1 MSALVFAAARASD
14 GLVGFAFGF
23 FLLFA
28 LPAVVKLFTFGHGNF
43 AFGDAIPEIDLG
55 WDDGHAFLLGLDQK
69 PINLSTVQQQF
80 AFPQRFVISKAARQV
95 FRDMAI
101 DEPGF
106 AAANL
111 RERLA
116 QSTFS
121 LAERLYFSAD
131 EHDSGFE
138 AVEQL
143 VVVRG
148 RAILRNNLDAGVLIL
163 IGARF
168 GHKTIIAAATDKPQ
182 VSQWERFPVDARKLN
197 QIVIGLLEALLFLC
211 TSNIP
216 LFTFWGIPCRLVE
229 RMLDLFGTRQNLSG
243 GLLLRRLQCVA
254 LLAMVAVALEGCPKG
269 NSEVAEGRKA
279 EAIQDY
285 DTALV
290 HFERA
295 LRADPTNAEYKLR
308 AQQARFDA
316 GQFHVRQGQKA
327 VKAGDLQLGLAEF
340 QKAQLIDPSNVAAD
354 QEVKRTMELIL
365 ANGAANQRSENLAP
379 PDEQVLSGP
388 PELKPLSRDPIN
400 LKMTNDARVVYETIA
415 KLAGLSVI
423 FDPDFTSRRITAEL
437 PNVTLEQAL
446 DAVSLESKAF
456 WKPITPSVI
465 FVAPDQPQ
473 KRKDV
478 EDEEVKT
485 FYLANT
491 LTPQDLT
498 EIVNG
503 LRQLLDLHRVQQV
516 NAQNAIVIRDTPDKL
531 ALASKIIGDIDRAKP
546 EVLIHV
552 QVLTASVNR
561 LRDLGVLP
569 GQSISVAFSPRSAF
583 QPNTTSTTSTTSTTT
598 TTTTTSTTST
608 TSTTANSISLNFLKQ
623 IGWQDFAIT
632 LPGAQA
638 NAILTDDRTRIVQDP
653 ELRVTDGQKAT
664 LKIGQRVPVATGS
677 FQAGV
682 GVGVTGSS
690 GVVNPLVNTQFQYI
704 DVGVNIEVTP
714 RVHPDGEVSMKLT
727 VEVSSIIGNSNIG
740 GIMQPVISQR
750 KIEHDIR
757 LKEGEVSVLGGLIER
772 TDSKNINGIPGIGEV
787 PLMRYFFS
795 DNQTTVAEDETL
807 IVLTPHI
814 LRLPSLTA
822 QNLKPMAA
830 GTDSNVRVYREDAS
844 VDTPATAAP
853 VAAVAP
859 RPNPAAANPLPA
871 ISPTSMPQTAGVA
884 VMPTPADTG
893 STAVQ
898 LHFEPAVTSMKN
910 GDTATLGLAISNVTD
925 LYSIPLMI
933 HYDPA
938 VIRVEEVRNGGFL
951 SGGTQE
957 IAVVQRIDQQK
968 GEVIVSATRQPN
980 TPGVNGTGT
989 VLGFVVHAIGPGTSH
1004 LQILQV
1010 NAHNSQQQQIPIVS
1024 GEATIQVK

>member
-1 MSALVFAAARASD
+1 
-14 GLVGFAFGF
+14 
-23 FLLFA
+23 
-28 LPAVVKLFTFGHGNF
+28 
-43 AFGDAIPEIDLG
+43 
-55 WDDGHAFLLGLDQK
+55 
-69 PINLSTVQQQF
+69 
-80 AFPQRFVISKAARQV
+80 
-95 FRDMAI
+95 
-101 DEPGF
+101 
-106 AAANL
+106 
-111 RERLA
+111 
-116 QSTFS
+116 
-121 LAERLYFSAD
+121 
-131 EHDSGFE
+131 
-138 AVEQL
+138 
-143 VVVRG
+143 
-148 RAILRNNLDAGVLIL
+148 
-163 IGARF
+163 
-168 GHKTIIAAATDKPQ
+168 
-182 VSQWERFPVDARKLN
+182 
-197 QIVIGLLEALLFLC
+197 
-211 TSNIP
+211 
-216 LFTFWGIPCRLVE
+216 
-229 RMLDLFGTRQNLSG
+229 
-243 GLLLRRLQCVA
+243 
-254 LLAMVAVALEGCPKG
+254 
-269 NSEVAEGRKA
+269 
-279 EAIQDY
+279 
-285 DTALV
+285 
-290 HFERA
+290 
-295 LRADPTNAEYKLR
+295 
-308 AQQARFDA
+308 
-316 GQFHVRQGQKA
+316 
-327 VKAGDLQLGLAEF
+327 
-340 QKAQLIDPSNVAAD
+340 
-354 QEVKRTMELIL
+354 
-365 ANGAANQRSENLAP
+365 
-379 PDEQVLSGP
+379 
-388 PELKPLSRDPIN
+388 
-400 LKMTNDARVVYETIA
+400 
-415 KLAGLSVI
+415 
-423 FDPDFTSRRITAEL
+423 
-437 PNVTLEQAL
+437 
-446 DAVSLESKAF
+446 
-456 WKPITPSVI
+456 
-465 FVAPDQPQ
+465 
-473 KRKDV
+473 
-478 EDEEVKT
+478 
-485 FYLANT
+485 
-491 LTPQDLT
+491 
-498 EIVNG
+498 
-503 LRQLLDLHRVQQV
+503 
-516 NAQNAIVIRDTPDKL
+516 
-531 ALASKIIGDIDRAKP
+531 
-546 EVLIHV
+546 
-552 QVLTASVNR
+552 

-598 TTTTTSTTST
+598 TTTTTSTTSS
-608 TSTTANSISLNFLKQ
+608 TSNSISLNFLKK

-795 DNQTTVAEDETL
+795 DNSTSVMEDETL

-844 VDTPATAAP
+844 VDTPAAQPA
-853 VAAVAP
+853 AAVAP
-859 RPNPAAANPLPA
+859 RSNPAMANPLPA
-871 ISPTSMPQTAGVA
+871 ISPTSMPQTAAPGA
-884 VMPTPADTG
+884 VMPAQADTG
-893 STAVQ
+893 AAAVQ
-898 LHFEPAVTSMKN
+898 LHFEPALTSMKN
-910 GDTATLGLAISNVTD
+910 GDTATLGLAISNVSD

-957 IAVVQRIDQQK
+957 IAIVQRIDQQK

-989 VLGFVVHAIGPGTSH
+989 VLGFVVHAVGPGTSH

-1024 GEATIQVK
+1024 SEATIQVK

>member
-1 MSALVFAAARASD
+1 MHR
-14 GLVGFAFGF
+14 
-23 FLLFA
+23 
-28 LPAVVKLFTFGHGNF
+28 
-43 AFGDAIPEIDLG
+43 
-55 WDDGHAFLLGLDQK
+55 
-69 PINLSTVQQQF
+69 
-80 AFPQRFVISKAARQV
+80 
-95 FRDMAI
+95 
-101 DEPGF
+101 
-106 AAANL
+106 L
-111 RERLA
+111 R
-116 QSTFS
+116 
-121 LAERLYFSAD
+121 Y
-131 EHDSGFE
+131 
-138 AVEQL
+138 
-143 VVVRG
+143 
-148 RAILRNNLDAGVLIL
+148 
-163 IGARF
+163 
-168 GHKTIIAAATDKPQ
+168 
-182 VSQWERFPVDARKLN
+182 
-197 QIVIGLLEALLFLC
+197 
-211 TSNIP
+211 
-216 LFTFWGIPCRLVE
+216 
-229 RMLDLFGTRQNLSG
+229 
-243 GLLLRRLQCVA
+243 VA
-254 LLAMVAVALEGCPKG
+254 LLALVALALGGCPKG
-269 NSEVAEGRKA
+269 NTDLTEGKKA

-290 HFERA
+290 HYERA
-295 LRADPTNAEYKLR
+295 LRSEPTNAEYKLR
-308 AQQARFDA
+308 AQQARYDA
-316 GQFHVRQGQKA
+316 GEFHIRQGQKA

-354 QEVKRTMELIL
+354 QEVKRTMDALL
-365 ANGAANQRSENLAP
+365 AANAP
-379 PDEQVLSGP
+379 RAEAPAQGPDETVLSGP
-388 PELKPLSRDPIN
+388 PELKPLSREPIN

-456 WKPITPSVI
+456 WKPVTPSVI

-498 EIVNG
+498 EVVNG
-503 LRQLLDLHRVQQV
+503 LRQLLDLHRLQQV

-531 ALASKIIGDIDRAKP
+531 ALAAKIIGDIDRAKP

-569 GQSISVAFSPRSAF
+569 GQSISVAFTPRTAF
-583 QPNTTSTTSTTSTTT
+583 QPNSTSTTSTTT
-598 TTTTTSTTST
+598 TTTTTSTTSS
-608 TSTTANSISLNFLKQ
+608 TSGSSPEITLNFLKK

-638 NAILTDDRTRIVQDP
+638 NAILTDDRTRIIQDP

-727 VEVSSIIGNSNIG
+727 VEVSSIIGTSNIG
-740 GIMQPVISQR
+740 GISQPVISQR

-787 PLMRYFFS
+787 PLMKYFFS
-795 DNQTTVAEDETL
+795 DNSTSVMEDETL

-844 VDTPATAAP
+844 VQTTPPAP

-859 RPNPAAANPLPA
+859 APKPAAPSPLPA
-871 ISPTSMPQTAGVA
+871 ITPTAMPQNAAPA
-884 VMPTPADTG
+884 VMPDSAPAG
-893 STAVQ
+893 AAAVQ
-898 LHFEPAVTSMKN
+898 LHFEPSSTSMKT
-910 GDTATLGLAISNVTD
+910 GDTATLGLAISNVSD
-925 LYSIPLMI
+925 LYSIPLLI
-933 HYDPA
+933 HYDPS

-957 IAVVQRIDQQK
+957 IAIVQRIDQQK

-989 VLGFVVHAIGPGTSH
+989 VLGFVIHAVGPGTSH

-1010 NAHNSQQQQIPIVS
+1010 NAHNSQQQPIPIVS

>member
-1 MSALVFAAARASD
+1 
-14 GLVGFAFGF
+14 
-23 FLLFA
+23 
-28 LPAVVKLFTFGHGNF
+28 
-43 AFGDAIPEIDLG
+43 
-55 WDDGHAFLLGLDQK
+55 
-69 PINLSTVQQQF
+69 
-80 AFPQRFVISKAARQV
+80 
-95 FRDMAI
+95 
-101 DEPGF
+101 
-106 AAANL
+106 
-111 RERLA
+111 
-116 QSTFS
+116 
-121 LAERLYFSAD
+121 
-131 EHDSGFE
+131 
-138 AVEQL
+138 
-143 VVVRG
+143 
-148 RAILRNNLDAGVLIL
+148 
-163 IGARF
+163 
-168 GHKTIIAAATDKPQ
+168 
-182 VSQWERFPVDARKLN
+182 
-197 QIVIGLLEALLFLC
+197 
-211 TSNIP
+211 
-216 LFTFWGIPCRLVE
+216 
-229 RMLDLFGTRQNLSG
+229 MLDLEGFRKPCG
-243 GLLLRRLQCVA
+243 GLLLHRLRYVA
-254 LLAMVAVALEGCPKG
+254 LLALASLALGGCPKG
-269 NSEVAEGRKA
+269 NAEVGEGKKA

-290 HFERA
+290 HYERA
-295 LRADPTNAEYKLR
+295 LRSDPTNAEYKLR

-316 GQFHVRQGQKA
+316 GEFHIRQGQKA

-354 QEVKRTMELIL
+354 QEVKRTTDLIL
-365 ANGAANQRSENLAP
+365 AQGAANQRSENLAP

-388 PELKPLSRDPIN
+388 PEMKPLSREPIN

-498 EIVNG
+498 EVVNG

-531 ALASKIIGDIDRAKP
+531 ALASKNIGDIDPAKP
-546 EVLIHV
+546 EVVIHV
-552 QVLTASVNR
+552 QVFTASVDS

-569 GQSISVAFSPRSAF
+569 GQSISVAFSPRAAF
-583 QPNTTSTTSTTSTTT
+583 QPGSTSTTSTTSTTT
-598 TTTTTSTTST
+598 TTSTTST
-608 TSTTANSISLNFLKQ
+608 TGSSPQITLNNLKK

-795 DNQTTVAEDETL
+795 DNSTSVMEDETL

-844 VDTPATAAP
+844 VEAPATQP
-853 VAAVAP
+853 VAVVAP
-859 RPNPAAANPLPA
+859 RPNPAPASTLPA
-871 ISPTSMPQTAGVA
+871 ISPTSMPQTSAPAGV
-884 VMPTPADTG
+884 TPAPVDTG
-893 STAVQ
+893 TAAVQ

-951 SGGTQE
+951 SGGPPE
-957 IAVVQRIDQQK
+957 IAIVQRIDQQK

-989 VLGFVVHAIGPGTSH
+989 VLGFVVHAVGPGTSH

>member
-1 MSALVFAAARASD
+1 M
-14 GLVGFAFGF
+14 
-23 FLLFA
+23 
-28 LPAVVKLFTFGHGNF
+28 
-43 AFGDAIPEIDLG
+43 
-55 WDDGHAFLLGLDQK
+55 
-69 PINLSTVQQQF
+69 
-80 AFPQRFVISKAARQV
+80 
-95 FRDMAI
+95 
-101 DEPGF
+101 
-106 AAANL
+106 
-111 RERLA
+111 
-116 QSTFS
+116 
-121 LAERLYFSAD
+121 
-131 EHDSGFE
+131 
-138 AVEQL
+138 
-143 VVVRG
+143 
-148 RAILRNNLDAGVLIL
+148 
-163 IGARF
+163 
-168 GHKTIIAAATDKPQ
+168 
-182 VSQWERFPVDARKLN
+182 
-197 QIVIGLLEALLFLC
+197 
-211 TSNIP
+211 
-216 LFTFWGIPCRLVE
+216 
-229 RMLDLFGTRQNLSG
+229 
-243 GLLLRRLQCVA
+243 RRLRYVA

-269 NSEVAEGRKA
+269 NTEVAEGKKA

-290 HFERA
+290 HYERA

-316 GQFHVRQGQKA
+316 GEFHIRQGQKA

-354 QEVKRTMELIL
+354 QEVKRTTDLIL
-365 ANGAANQRSENLAP
+365 AQGAANQRSENLAP

-388 PELKPLSRDPIN
+388 PEMKPLSREPIN

-473 KRKDV
+473 KRKDI

-498 EIVNG
+498 EVVNG

-531 ALASKIIGDIDRAKP
+531 ALAAKIIGDIDRAKP

-569 GQSISVAFSPRSAF
+569 GQSISVAFTPRSAF
-583 QPNTTSTTSTTSTTT
+583 QPNSTSTTSTTSTTT
-598 TTTTTSTTST
+598 TTTTTSTTSS
-608 TSTTANSISLNFLKQ
+608 TSNSITLNFLKK

-795 DNQTTVAEDETL
+795 DNSTSVMEDETL

-844 VDTPATAAP
+844 VEAPAAQPA
-853 VAAVAP
+853 AAVAP
-859 RPNPAAANPLPA
+859 RPNPAMANPLPA
-871 ISPTSMPQTAGVA
+871 IAPTSMPQTAAPAA
-884 VMPTPADTG
+884 VRPAPAETG
-893 STAVQ
+893 AVQ
-898 LHFEPAVTSMKN
+898 LHFEPALTSMKN
-910 GDTATLGLAISNVTD
+910 GDTATLGLAISNVSD

-957 IAVVQRIDQQK
+957 IAIVQRIDQQK

-989 VLGFVVHAIGPGTSH
+989 VLGFVVHAVGPGTSH

-1024 GEATIQVK
+1024 SEATIQVK